1 MREGFPK
8 KGILSFYWNPS
19 LNIIRF
25 SKREFR
31 FPLLSAQC
39 PLGRGVNA
47 NTWQISASKRL
58 FLLKPLR
65 VSVNH
70 PAELLHGEDFEIQK
84 IKLEEGLHLNYI
96 IECVVV

>member
-39 PLGRGVNA
+39 PLGWGCKCKRLA
-47 NTWQISASKRL
+47 NLRKRL

-70 PAELLHGEDFEIQK
+70 PAELLHGKDFEIQK

>member
-31 FPLLSAQC
+31 FPLLLANV
-39 PLGRGVNA
+39 LWDGDVNA
-47 NTWQISASKRL
+47 NAWQISASERL

-70 PAELLHGEDFEIQK
+70 PAELL
-84 IKLEEGLHLNYI
+84 NYI

>member
-1 MREGFPK
+1 MNSDFHYFQHNVLWDGD
-8 KGILSFYWNPS
+8 
-19 LNIIRF
+19 
-25 SKREFR
+25 
-31 FPLLSAQC
+31 
-39 PLGRGVNA
+39 VNA
-47 NTWQISASKRL
+47 NAWQISASKRL

-70 PAELLHGEDFEIQK
+70 PAELLHGKDFKIQK